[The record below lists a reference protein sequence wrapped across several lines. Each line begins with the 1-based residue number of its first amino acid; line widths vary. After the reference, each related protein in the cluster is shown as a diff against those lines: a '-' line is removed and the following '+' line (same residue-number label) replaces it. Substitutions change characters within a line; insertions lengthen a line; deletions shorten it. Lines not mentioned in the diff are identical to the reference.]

1 MSDYILESLFSK
13 KCLDIL
19 IYYPRCQ
26 VSTRWRKQMLQY
38 IINEQKS
45 DNGLSGVD
53 FRLLDLQSTC
63 TQGCAQLS

>member
-26 VSTRWRKQMLQY
+26 VSMRWRKQMLQY
-38 IINEQKS
+38 IINEQKP
-45 DNGLSGVD
+45 DNGSAG
-53 FRLLDLQSTC
+53 STSDC
-63 TQGCAQLS
+63 LTCNQHALKVARN